1 MWTSAFNFLL
11 ALLIFAFNLLV
22 LIAISSDKHLHS
34 TTHLLSCN
42 LWLCNCISAVVTI
55 FFSLTPSYRDVMH
68 CSIDGIY
75 NFVSTT
81 YNSKIFDESL
91 NDSDQLSLNND
102 ALAQRLRSWG
112 DGWYAVEQSGA
123 HAAAVLLNSTVSL
136 LSLLTIGVVH
146 ALSRHNYHLSKCQS
160 SRLLA
165 SSWILVGILLLA
177 DFLLVRTSQSLI
189 LAVPFHLALLSVFL
203 LLNLIVHPLNLIL
216 LSRRRSL
223 PQDAER
229 VRMLEESATAALW
242 LLLNSLSFVI
252 IVMMVLWESK
262 RNTKEVDSIMG
273 IEMAAYS
280 VHCIANPLIAVI
292 RDRRLESTLAHI
304 LMRNKRFSHTP
315 DEELIVALMRDPPPP
330 YSM

>member
-42 LWLCNCISAVVTI
+42 LWLCNCISAIVTI
-55 FFSLTPSYRDVMH
+55 FFSLTPPYQNVVH

-75 NFVSTT
+75 NIVSVNGEVT
-81 YNSKIFDESL
+81 
-91 NDSDQLSLNND
+91 QHV
-102 ALAQRLRSWG
+102 RSWG
-112 DGWYAVEQSGA
+112 GDGWTTVERSGA

-136 LSLLTIGVVH
+136 LTLLTIGVVH
-146 ALSRHNYHLSKCQS
+146 ALSRHNYLLSKCQS
-160 SRLLA
+160 SRLVA
-165 SSWILVGILLLA
+165 SSWILVAILLLA
-177 DFLLVRTSQSLI
+177 DFLLVRTSRSLV

-203 LLNLIVHPLNLIL
+203 LLNLIIHPLNLVL
-216 LSRRRSL
+216 LSRTRSHT
-223 PQDAER
+223 QGSER
-229 VRMLEESATAALW
+229 PRMLEESATVALW
-242 LLLNSLSFVI
+242 LLLNSLSFII

-262 RNTKEVDSIMG
+262 KSTKEVDSIMG

-292 RDRRLESTLAHI
+292 RDRRLENTLAHI
-304 LMRNKRFSHTP
+304 MMRNKRPTNRKNDADFKGVMTTDITTSHSTIQKSQST
-315 DEELIVALMRDPPPP
+315 EAGYVL
-330 YSM
+330 

>member
-42 LWLCNCISAVVTI
+42 LWLCNCISAIVTI
-55 FFSLTPSYRDVMH
+55 FFSLTPSYQDVVH
-68 CSIDGIY
+68 CSFDGIY
-75 NFVSTT
+75 NFMSM
-81 YNSKIFDESL
+81 NG
-91 NDSDQLSLNND
+91 D
-102 ALAQRLRSWG
+102 AVQRVRSWG
-112 DGWYAVEQSGA
+112 DGWSSVEQSGA

-165 SSWILVGILLLA
+165 SSWILVAILLLA
-177 DFLLVRTSQSLI
+177 DFLLVRTSRSFI

-216 LSRRRSL
+216 LSRSRSQSQE
-223 PQDAER
+223 PER

-242 LLLNSLSFVI
+242 LLLNSLSFII

-262 RNTKEVDSIMG
+262 KSSKEVDSIMG

-304 LMRNKRFSHTP
+304 LMRNKRQTP

-330 YSM
+330 YST

>member
-304 LMRNKRFSHTP
+304 LMRNKRHTP

>member
-11 ALLIFAFNLLV
+11 SLLIFAFNLLV

-42 LWLCNCISAVVTI
+42 LWLCNCISAIVTI
-55 FFSLTPSYRDVMH
+55 FFSLTPSYQSVVH

-75 NFVSTT
+75 NFMSM
-81 YNSKIFDESL
+81 NSEVG
-91 NDSDQLSLNND
+91 
-102 ALAQRLRSWG
+102 QRVRSWG
-112 DGWYAVEQSGA
+112 DGWTTVEQSGA

-165 SSWILVGILLLA
+165 SSWILVVILLLA
-177 DFLLVRTSQSLI
+177 DFLLVRTSRSLV

-203 LLNLIVHPLNLIL
+203 VLNLVVHPLNLIL
-216 LSRRRSL
+216 LSRARSQ
-223 PQDAER
+223 PQDTER

-242 LLLNSLSFVI
+242 LLLNSLSFAI

-262 RNTKEVDSIMG
+262 KSAKEVDSIMG

-304 LMRNKRFSHTP
+304 LMRNKRHTP

-330 YSM
+330 YST